1 MLEDVK
7 IRLQQ
12 LRIELQALVEFE
24 PHVLLQSLYDMEAAV
39 RDMQLDVCPRK
50 VKSYWL
56 TQDRTL
62 ATSTVGTTQRYGA
75 DDYEYAPS
83 DSDTDDDHTMVEQK
97 YGKRRYHKSRNT

>member
-39 RDMQLDVCPRK
+39 RDMQLDACPRML
-50 VKSYWL
+50 SH
-56 TQDRTL
+56 
-62 ATSTVGTTQRYGA
+62 
-75 DDYEYAPS
+75 
-83 DSDTDDDHTMVEQK
+83 TD
-97 YGKRRYHKSRNT
+97 

>member
-50 VKSYWL
+50 LSH
-56 TQDRTL
+56 
-62 ATSTVGTTQRYGA
+62 
-75 DDYEYAPS
+75 
-83 DSDTDDDHTMVEQK
+83 TD
-97 YGKRRYHKSRNT
+97 